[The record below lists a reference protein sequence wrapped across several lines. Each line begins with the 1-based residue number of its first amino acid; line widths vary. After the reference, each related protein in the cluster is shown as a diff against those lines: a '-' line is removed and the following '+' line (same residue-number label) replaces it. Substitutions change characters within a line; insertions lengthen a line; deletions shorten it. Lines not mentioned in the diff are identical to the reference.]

1 MPRKKKASSDAL
13 VVQNA
18 AKTLLANI
26 RFASVD
32 RPVKSIVLTSSV
44 PNEGKSTV
52 AYNLAQA
59 IASSGKRTLIV
70 ECDMRRRSLADMVG
84 ARARHGIYAVLSG
97 QVELDEA
104 LVATSHRNLFF
115 LDSEP
120 HIPNPA
126 DILSSQRFR
135 KLVAQMESDF
145 DYVVIDT
152 PPVGT
157 FVDAAVIANHAD
169 ATFLV
174 VRENFTKKELVKS
187 AYDQLEKAGANVAG
201 VVMNACDMGSD
212 GYYGYYSYYSYYDE
226 DGGKGKNRSGTQHV
240 ETIRES
246 AGSMEAPAPVAQPRA
261 KRSDV
266 RRPAQAQPSSQGGV
280 RATSTVLNEAK
291 RTGVTG
297 SFEPVRAGQPAQ
309 GVSGRVRDQRPASS
323 MSPAAQQPTAS
334 NASQGKMGAHYKK
347 RPTQQ
352 PAAKEDSL
360 GYSSEDIADI
370 VVNAQAERKKYA
382 RDQYRSRTDR
392 SK

>member
-1 MPRKKKASSDAL
+1 MPRNKKASSDAL

-126 DILSSQRFR
+126 DIVSSQRFR

-157 FVDAAVIANHAD
+157 FVDAAIIAALAD
-169 ATFLV
+169 ATALV
-174 VRENFTKKELVKS
+174 VRERFVKRAELQN
-187 AYDQLEKAGANVAG
+187 AYDQLKKADANVIG
-201 VVMNACDMGSD
+201 VIMNMCAAESSEYYYAYYNKEGKRVRKSEGHVSD
-212 GYYGYYSYYSYYDE
+212 GPQLPQQRGSVVEVRDE
-226 DGGKGKNRSGTQHV
+226 PV
-240 ETIRES
+240 VP
-246 AGSMEAPAPVAQPRA
+246 AAPARQQ
-261 KRSDV
+261 
-266 RRPAQAQPSSQGGV
+266 RPAQKKVSPSET
-280 RATSTVLNEAK
+280 AAFTA
-291 RTGVTG
+291 
-297 SFEPVRAGQPAQ
+297 AAA
-309 GVSGRVRDQRPASS
+309 AS
-323 MSPAAQQPTAS
+323 AS
-334 NASQGKMGAHYKK
+334 
-347 RPTQQ
+347 
-352 PAAKEDSL
+352 
-360 GYSSEDIADI
+360 
-370 VVNAQAERKKYA
+370 AQAVKPVDVHRAVQTTSSRFSRK
-382 RDQYRSRTDR
+382 
-392 SK
+392 

>member
-1 MPRKKKASSDAL
+1 MAKHNDKQQRL
-13 VVQNA
+13 VNDA
-18 AKTLLANI
+18 AKSLLANI
-26 RFASVD
+26 RFMSID
-32 RPVKSIVLTSSV
+32 NPIRSIVITSTI
-44 PNEGKSTV
+44 PNEGKSFV
-52 AYNLAQA
+52 AINLAQA
-59 IASSGKRTLIV
+59 IASSGKTCLIV
-70 ECDMRRRSLADMVG
+70 EADLRKRMLAAAMG
-84 ARARHGIYAVLSG
+84 IHPEHGIYAVLSG
-97 QVELDEA
+97 SDLKDVA
-104 LVATSHRNLFF
+104 VATPQRNLYF
-115 LDSEP
+115 LDAEP
-120 HIPNPA
+120 QIPNPP
-126 DILSSQRFR
+126 DLLSSRRYVRF
-135 KLVAQMESDF
+135 LETAVNSF

-201 VVMNACDMGSD
+201 VVMNACDMGSGD
-212 GYYGYYSYYSYYDE
+212 YYGYYSYYSYYDE

-246 AGSMEAPAPVAQPRA
+246 AGSVEAPAPVAQPRST
-261 KRSDV
+261 RSDV

-323 MSPAAQQPTAS
+323 MSPATQQPAAS
-334 NASQGKMGAHYKK
+334 NASQGKKGAHYKK
-347 RPTQQ
+347 RSTQQ

-360 GYSSEDIADI
+360 GYNSEDIADI

>member
-1 MPRKKKASSDAL
+1 MAKHNDKQQRL
-13 VVQNA
+13 VNDA
-18 AKTLLANI
+18 AKSLLANI
-26 RFASVD
+26 RFMSID
-32 RPVKSIVLTSSV
+32 NPIKSIVITSTI
-44 PNEGKSTV
+44 PNEGKSFV
-52 AYNLAQA
+52 AINLAQA
-59 IASSGKRTLIV
+59 IASSGKTCLIV
-70 ECDMRRRSLADMVG
+70 EADLRKRALAAAMG
-84 ARARHGIYAVLSG
+84 IHPEHGIYTVLSG
-97 QVELDEA
+97 SDLKDVA
-104 LVATSHRNLFF
+104 VATLQRNLYF
-115 LDSEP
+115 LDAEP
-120 HIPNPA
+120 QIPNPP
-126 DILSSQRFR
+126 DLLSSRRCVRF
-135 KLVAQMESDF
+135 LETAVNSF

-212 GYYGYYSYYSYYDE
+212 DYYGYYSYYDE

-323 MSPAAQQPTAS
+323 MSPATQQPAAG
-334 NASQGKMGAHYKK
+334 NASQGKKGAHYKK

-382 RDQYRSRTDR
+382 RDQYRSRADR

>member
-157 FVDAAVIANHAD
+157 FVDAAIIAALAD
-169 ATFLV
+169 ATALV
-174 VRENFTKKELVKS
+174 VRERFVKRAELQN
-187 AYDQLEKAGANVAG
+187 AYDQLKKADANVIG
-201 VVMNACDMGSD
+201 VIMNMCEAESSEYYYAYYNKEGKRVRKSEGHVSD
-212 GYYGYYSYYSYYDE
+212 GPQLPQQRGSVVEVRDE
-226 DGGKGKNRSGTQHV
+226 PV
-240 ETIRES
+240 V
-246 AGSMEAPAPVAQPRA
+246 PATPTRQQ
-261 KRSDV
+261 
-266 RRPAQAQPSSQGGV
+266 RPAQKKVSPSETAAFTAAAAASASAQAV
-280 RATSTVLNEAK
+280 K
-291 RTGVTG
+291 
-297 SFEPVRAGQPAQ
+297 PVDVHRAGQAT
-309 GVSGRVRDQRPASS
+309 SS
-323 MSPAAQQPTAS
+323 RFS
-334 NASQGKMGAHYKK
+334 
-347 RPTQQ
+347 
-352 PAAKEDSL
+352 
-360 GYSSEDIADI
+360 
-370 VVNAQAERKKYA
+370 RK
-382 RDQYRSRTDR
+382 
-392 SK
+392 

>member
-1 MPRKKKASSDAL
+1 MAKHNDKQQRL
-13 VVQNA
+13 VNDA
-18 AKTLLANI
+18 AKSLLANI
-26 RFASVD
+26 RFMSID
-32 RPVKSIVLTSSV
+32 NPIRSIVITSTI
-44 PNEGKSTV
+44 PNEGKSFV
-52 AYNLAQA
+52 AINLAQA
-59 IASSGKRTLIV
+59 IASSGKTCLIV
-70 ECDMRRRSLADMVG
+70 EADLRKRTLAAAMG
-84 ARARHGIYAVLSG
+84 IHPEHGIYTVLSG
-97 QVELDEA
+97 SDLKDVA
-104 LVATSHRNLFF
+104 VATPQRNLYF
-115 LDSEP
+115 LDAEP
-120 HIPNPA
+120 QIPNPP
-126 DILSSQRFR
+126 DLLSSRRYIRF
-135 KLVAQMESDF
+135 LETAVNSF

-174 VRENFTKKELVKS
+174 VRENFTKKEFVKS

-212 GYYGYYSYYSYYDE
+212 DYYGYYSYYSYYDE

-261 KRSDV
+261 KHSDV

-323 MSPAAQQPTAS
+323 MSPAAQQPAAS
-334 NASQGKMGAHYKK
+334 NASQGKKGAHYKK

-352 PAAKEDSL
+352 PAAKEDNL
-360 GYSSEDIADI
+360 GYNSEDIADI

>member
-1 MPRKKKASSDAL
+1 MAKHNDKQQRL
-13 VVQNA
+13 VNDA
-18 AKTLLANI
+18 AKSLLANI
-26 RFASVD
+26 RFMSID
-32 RPVKSIVLTSSV
+32 NPIKSIVITSTI
-44 PNEGKSTV
+44 PDEGKSFV
-52 AYNLAQA
+52 AINLAQA
-59 IASSGKRTLIV
+59 IASSGKTCLIV
-70 ECDMRRRSLADMVG
+70 EADLRKRTLAAAMG
-84 ARARHGIYAVLSG
+84 IHPEHGIYTVLSG
-97 QVELDEA
+97 SDLKDVA
-104 LVATSHRNLFF
+104 VATPQRNLYF
-115 LDSEP
+115 LDAEP
-120 HIPNPA
+120 QIPNPP
-126 DILSSQRFR
+126 DLLSSRRYVRF
-135 KLVAQMESDF
+135 LETAVNSF

-201 VVMNACDMGSD
+201 VVMNVCDMGSD
-212 GYYGYYSYYSYYDE
+212 DYYGYYSYYDE

-323 MSPAAQQPTAS
+323 MSPATQQPAAG
-334 NASQGKMGAHYKK
+334 NASQGKKGAHYKK

-382 RDQYRSRTDR
+382 RDQYRSRADR

>member
-44 PNEGKSTV
+44 PKEGKSTV

-157 FVDAAVIANHAD
+157 FVDAAIIAALAD
-169 ATFLV
+169 ATALV
-174 VRENFTKKELVKS
+174 VRERFVKRAELQN
-187 AYDQLEKAGANVAG
+187 AYDQLKKADANVIG
-201 VVMNACDMGSD
+201 VIMNMCEAESSEYYYAYYNKEGKRVRKSEGHVSD
-212 GYYGYYSYYSYYDE
+212 GPQLPQQRGSVVEVRDE
-226 DGGKGKNRSGTQHV
+226 PV
-240 ETIRES
+240 V
-246 AGSMEAPAPVAQPRA
+246 PATPARQQ
-261 KRSDV
+261 
-266 RRPAQAQPSSQGGV
+266 RPAQKKVSPSETAAFTAAAAASASAQAV
-280 RATSTVLNEAK
+280 K
-291 RTGVTG
+291 
-297 SFEPVRAGQPAQ
+297 PVDVHRAGQAT
-309 GVSGRVRDQRPASS
+309 SS
-323 MSPAAQQPTAS
+323 RFS
-334 NASQGKMGAHYKK
+334 
-347 RPTQQ
+347 
-352 PAAKEDSL
+352 
-360 GYSSEDIADI
+360 
-370 VVNAQAERKKYA
+370 RK
-382 RDQYRSRTDR
+382 
-392 SK
+392 

>member
-1 MPRKKKASSDAL
+1 MAKHNDKQQRL
-13 VVQNA
+13 VNDA
-18 AKTLLANI
+18 AKSLLANI
-26 RFASVD
+26 RFMSID
-32 RPVKSIVLTSSV
+32 NPIRSIVITSTI
-44 PNEGKSTV
+44 PNEGKSFV
-52 AYNLAQA
+52 AINLAQA
-59 IASSGKRTLIV
+59 IASSGKTCLIV
-70 ECDMRRRSLADMVG
+70 EAGLRKRTLAAAMG
-84 ARARHGIYAVLSG
+84 IHPEHGIYTVLSG
-97 QVELDEA
+97 SDLKDVA
-104 LVATSHRNLFF
+104 VATPQRNLYF
-115 LDSEP
+115 LDAEP
-120 HIPNPA
+120 QIPNPP
-126 DILSSQRFR
+126 DLLSSRRYVRF
-135 KLVAQMESDF
+135 LETAVNSF

-201 VVMNACDMGSD
+201 VVMNVCDMGSD
-212 GYYGYYSYYSYYDE
+212 DYYGYYSYYSYYDE
-226 DGGKGKNRSGTQHV
+226 DGDKGKNRSGTQHV

-246 AGSMEAPAPVAQPRA
+246 AGSMEAPAPVAQLRA

-266 RRPAQAQPSSQGGV
+266 RRSAQAQPSSQGGV

-297 SFEPVRAGQPAQ
+297 SFEPVRADQPAQ

-323 MSPAAQQPTAS
+323 MSPATQQPAAG
-334 NASQGKMGAHYKK
+334 NASQGKKGAHYKK

-370 VVNAQAERKKYA
+370 VVNAQAERKKYV

>member
-1 MPRKKKASSDAL
+1 MAKHNDKQQRL
-13 VVQNA
+13 VNDA
-18 AKTLLANI
+18 AKSLLANI
-26 RFASVD
+26 RFMSID
-32 RPVKSIVLTSSV
+32 NPIRSIVITSTI
-44 PNEGKSTV
+44 PNEGKSFV
-52 AYNLAQA
+52 AINLAQA
-59 IASSGKRTLIV
+59 IASSGKTCLIV
-70 ECDMRRRSLADMVG
+70 EADLRKRTLAAAMG
-84 ARARHGIYAVLSG
+84 IHPEHGIYTVLSG
-97 QVELDEA
+97 SDLKDVA
-104 LVATSHRNLFF
+104 VATPQRNLYF
-115 LDSEP
+115 LDAEP
-120 HIPNPA
+120 QIPNPP
-126 DILSSQRFR
+126 DLLSSRRYVRF
-135 KLVAQMESDF
+135 LETAVNSF

-212 GYYGYYSYYSYYDE
+212 DYYGYYSYYDE

-266 RRPAQAQPSSQGGV
+266 RRPAQAQSSSQAGV

-297 SFEPVRAGQPAQ
+297 SFEPVRAGQPTQ

-323 MSPAAQQPTAS
+323 MSPATQQPAAS
-334 NASQGKMGAHYKK
+334 NASQGKKGAHYKK
-347 RPTQQ
+347 RSTQQ

-360 GYSSEDIADI
+360 GYNSEDIADI

>member
-1 MPRKKKASSDAL
+1 MAKHNDKQQRL
-13 VVQNA
+13 VNDA
-18 AKTLLANI
+18 AKSLLANI
-26 RFASVD
+26 RFMSID
-32 RPVKSIVLTSSV
+32 NPIRSIVITSTIL
-44 PNEGKSTV
+44 NEGKSFV
-52 AYNLAQA
+52 AINLAQA
-59 IASSGKRTLIV
+59 IASSGKTCLIV
-70 ECDMRRRSLADMVG
+70 EADLRKRTLAAAMG
-84 ARARHGIYAVLSG
+84 IHPEHGIYTVLSG
-97 QVELDEA
+97 SDLKDVA
-104 LVATSHRNLFF
+104 VATPQRNLYF
-115 LDSEP
+115 LDAEP
-120 HIPNPA
+120 QIPNPP
-126 DILSSQRFR
+126 DLLSSRRYVRF
-135 KLVAQMESDF
+135 LETAVNSF

-174 VRENFTKKELVKS
+174 VRENFTKRELVKS

-201 VVMNACDMGSD
+201 VVMNACGMGSD
-212 GYYGYYSYYSYYDE
+212 DYYGYYSYYSYYDE

-261 KRSDV
+261 KHSDV

-309 GVSGRVRDQRPASS
+309 GVSGRVRDQRSASS
-323 MSPAAQQPTAS
+323 MSPATQQPAAG
-334 NASQGKMGAHYKK
+334 NASQGKKGAHYKK
-347 RPTQQ
+347 RPAQQ

-360 GYSSEDIADI
+360 GYNSEDIADI

-382 RDQYRSRTDR
+382 RDQYRSRSDR

>member
-1 MPRKKKASSDAL
+1 
-13 VVQNA
+13 
-18 AKTLLANI
+18 
-26 RFASVD
+26 
-32 RPVKSIVLTSSV
+32 
-44 PNEGKSTV
+44 
-52 AYNLAQA
+52 
-59 IASSGKRTLIV
+59 
-70 ECDMRRRSLADMVG
+70 
-84 ARARHGIYAVLSG
+84 
-97 QVELDEA
+97 
-104 LVATSHRNLFF
+104 
-115 LDSEP
+115 
-120 HIPNPA
+120 
-126 DILSSQRFR
+126 
-135 KLVAQMESDF
+135 
-145 DYVVIDT
+145 
-152 PPVGT
+152 
-157 FVDAAVIANHAD
+157 
-169 ATFLV
+169 
-174 VRENFTKKELVKS
+174 
-187 AYDQLEKAGANVAG
+187 
-201 VVMNACDMGSD
+201 MNACDMGSD
-212 GYYGYYSYYSYYDE
+212 DYYGYYSYYDE
-226 DGGKGKNRSGTQHV
+226 DGGKGKNHSGTQHV

-323 MSPAAQQPTAS
+323 MSPATQQPAAS
-334 NASQGKMGAHYKK
+334 NASQGKKGAHYKK

-370 VVNAQAERKKYA
+370 VVNTQAERKKYA

>member
-1 MPRKKKASSDAL
+1 MAKHNDKQQRL
-13 VVQNA
+13 VNDA
-18 AKTLLANI
+18 AKSLLANI
-26 RFASVD
+26 RFMSID
-32 RPVKSIVLTSSV
+32 NPIRSIVITSTI
-44 PNEGKSTV
+44 PNEGKSFV
-52 AYNLAQA
+52 AINLAQA
-59 IASSGKRTLIV
+59 IASSGKTCLIV
-70 ECDMRRRSLADMVG
+70 EADLRKRTLAAAMG
-84 ARARHGIYAVLSG
+84 IHPEHGIYTVLSG
-97 QVELDEA
+97 SDLKDVA
-104 LVATSHRNLFF
+104 VATPQRNLYF
-115 LDSEP
+115 LDAEP
-120 HIPNPA
+120 QIPNPP
-126 DILSSQRFR
+126 DLLSSRRYVRF
-135 KLVAQMESDF
+135 LETAVNSF

-174 VRENFTKKELVKS
+174 VRENFTKRELVKS

-201 VVMNACDMGSD
+201 VVMNACGMGSD
-212 GYYGYYSYYSYYDE
+212 DYYGYYSYYSYYDE

-297 SFEPVRAGQPAQ
+297 SFEPVRTDQPAR

-323 MSPAAQQPTAS
+323 MSPATQQPAAS
-334 NASQGKMGAHYKK
+334 NASQGKKGAHYKK

-352 PAAKEDSL
+352 SAAKEDNL
-360 GYSSEDIADI
+360 GYNSEDIADI

-382 RDQYRSRTDR
+382 RDQYRSRSDR

>member
-1 MPRKKKASSDAL
+1 MAKHNDKQQRL
-13 VVQNA
+13 VNDA
-18 AKTLLANI
+18 AKSLLANI
-26 RFASVD
+26 RFMSID
-32 RPVKSIVLTSSV
+32 NPIRSIVITSTI
-44 PNEGKSTV
+44 PNEGKFFV
-52 AYNLAQA
+52 AINLAQA
-59 IASSGKRTLIV
+59 IASSGKTCLIV
-70 ECDMRRRSLADMVG
+70 EADLRKRTLAAAMG
-84 ARARHGIYAVLSG
+84 IHPEHGIYTVLSG
-97 QVELDEA
+97 SDLKDVA
-104 LVATSHRNLFF
+104 VATPQRNLYF
-115 LDSEP
+115 LDAEP
-120 HIPNPA
+120 QIPNPP
-126 DILSSQRFR
+126 DLLSSRRYVRF
-135 KLVAQMESDF
+135 LETAVNSF

-212 GYYGYYSYYSYYDE
+212 DYYGYYSYYDE

-261 KRSDV
+261 KHSDV

-323 MSPAAQQPTAS
+323 MSPATQQPAAS
-334 NASQGKMGAHYKK
+334 NASQGKKGAHYKK
-347 RPTQQ
+347 RPAQQ

-360 GYSSEDIADI
+360 GYNSEDIADI

>member
-1 MPRKKKASSDAL
+1 MAKHNDKQQRL
-13 VVQNA
+13 VNDA
-18 AKTLLANI
+18 AKSLLANI
-26 RFASVD
+26 RFMSID
-32 RPVKSIVLTSSV
+32 NPIKSIVITSTI
-44 PNEGKSTV
+44 PNEGKSFV
-52 AYNLAQA
+52 AINLAQA
-59 IASSGKRTLIV
+59 IASSGKTCLIV
-70 ECDMRRRSLADMVG
+70 EADLRKRTLAAAMG
-84 ARARHGIYAVLSG
+84 IHPEHGIYTVLSG
-97 QVELDEA
+97 SDLKDVA
-104 LVATSHRNLFF
+104 VATPQRNLYF
-115 LDSEP
+115 LDAEP
-120 HIPNPA
+120 QIPNPP
-126 DILSSQRFR
+126 DLLSSRRYVRF
-135 KLVAQMESDF
+135 LETAVNSF

-212 GYYGYYSYYSYYDE
+212 DYYGYYSYYDE

-266 RRPAQAQPSSQGGV
+266 RRPAQAQSSSQGGV

-297 SFEPVRAGQPAQ
+297 SFEPVRAGQPTQ

-323 MSPAAQQPTAS
+323 MSPATQQPAAS
-334 NASQGKMGAHYKK
+334 NASQGKKGAHYKK
-347 RPTQQ
+347 RPAQQ

-360 GYSSEDIADI
+360 GYNSEDIADI

>member
-1 MPRKKKASSDAL
+1 MAKHNDKQQRL
-13 VVQNA
+13 VNDA
-18 AKTLLANI
+18 AKSLLANI
-26 RFASVD
+26 RFMSID
-32 RPVKSIVLTSSV
+32 NPIRSIVITSTI
-44 PNEGKSTV
+44 PNEGKSFV
-52 AYNLAQA
+52 AINLAQA
-59 IASSGKRTLIV
+59 IASSGKACLIV
-70 ECDMRRRSLADMVG
+70 EADLRKRTLAAAMG
-84 ARARHGIYAVLSG
+84 IHPEHGIYTVLSG
-97 QVELDEA
+97 SDLKDVA
-104 LVATSHRNLFF
+104 VATPQRNLYF
-115 LDSEP
+115 LDAEP
-120 HIPNPA
+120 QIPNPP
-126 DILSSQRFR
+126 DLLSSRHYIRF
-135 KLVAQMESDF
+135 LETAMNSF

-212 GYYGYYSYYSYYDE
+212 DYYGYYSYYDE
-226 DGGKGKNRSGTQHV
+226 DGGKGKNHSGTQHV

-297 SFEPVRAGQPAQ
+297 SFEPVRASQPAQ

-323 MSPAAQQPTAS
+323 MSPATQQPAAS
-334 NASQGKMGAHYKK
+334 NASQGKKGAHYKK

-370 VVNAQAERKKYA
+370 VVNAQAERKKCA
-382 RDQYRSRTDR
+382 RDQYRSRADR